1 MAIENVAHFEDSTD
15 ETTQLIQDL
24 TQKAMMKANDPIQ
37 VGLLGI
43 GTVGSGVFTVLQRN
57 QQEIQRRAGR
67 GIEITMV
74 ADLDTARAKGI
85 VGNQV
90 QVVADARAII
100 ANPEIDI
107 VIELIGGYGIAK
119 QLVMEAIAAGKHV
132 VTANKALL
140 AVHGTEIFAAAH
152 AKGVIVAFEAAVAG
166 GIPIIKALREGL
178 TANRI
183 QWIAGIING
192 TTNFILSEMRDK
204 GLDFGVVLKEA
215 QRLGYAEA
223 DPTFDI
229 EGVDAAHKATIM
241 SAIAFGIPVQFDKAY
256 VEGITKLGAAD
267 IRYAE
272 QLGYR
277 IKLLGITKRVDS
289 GVELRVHPSLV
300 PAKRL
305 IANVEGAMNAVVVQG
320 DAVGTTLYYGKGAG
334 SEPTASAVIADL
346 VDITRLHTADP
357 EHRVPHLAFQPNSM
371 SSLEVLPMDKVVTS
385 YYLRLR
391 VADQAGVL
399 AKVTGILA
407 EAGISIDA
415 VIQREADQVGGEG
428 STQTDLIILTH
439 DCVEAKMN
447 VAIAQMQ
454 ALPTVLDQITRIRK
468 EELA

>member
-1 MAIENVAHFEDSTD
+1 
-15 ETTQLIQDL
+15 
-24 TQKAMMKANDPIQ
+24 MKPIQ

-43 GTVGSGVFTVLQRN
+43 GTVGSGVFNVLTRN
-57 QQEIQRRAGR
+57 QEEIRRRAGR

-74 ADLDTARAKGI
+74 ADLDVERARSI
-85 VGNQV
+85 VGSGV
-90 QVVADARAII
+90 QVVNDARAVI
-100 ANPEIDI
+100 ANPDIDI
-107 VIELIGGYGIAK
+107 VIELIGGYGIARG
-119 QLVMEAIAAGKHV
+119 LVLEAIAAGKHV

-140 AVHGTEIFAAAH
+140 AVHGTEIFAAAS
-152 AKGVIVAFEAAVAG
+152 AKGVMVAFEAAVAG

-192 TTNFILSEMRDK
+192 TTNFILSEMRSK
-204 GLDFGVVLKEA
+204 GLDFDVVLKEA

-256 VEGITKLGAAD
+256 VEGITRLSAQD
-267 IRYAE
+267 IKYAE

-277 IKLLGITKRVDS
+277 IKLLGITKRADK

-300 PAKRL
+300 PSKRL

-346 VDITRLHTADP
+346 VDIARLHTADP
-357 EHRVPHLAFQPNSM
+357 EHRVPHLAFQAHTLSDAMDQLP
-371 SSLEVLPMDKVVTS
+371 VLPMSEVVTS

-399 AKVTGILA
+399 AKVTGLLA
-407 EAGISIDA
+407 EAGVSIDA
-415 VIQREADQVGGEG
+415 VLQREADEVGGEG

-439 DCVEAKMN
+439 DTREGTMDAV
-447 VAIAQMQ
+447 IAQMQ
-454 ALPTVLDQITRIRK
+454 ALPTVLAPITRIRK
-468 EELA
+468 EELN

>member
-1 MAIENVAHFEDSTD
+1 MT
-15 ETTQLIQDL
+15 
-24 TQKAMMKANDPIQ
+24 MKPIQ

-43 GTVGSGVFTVLQRN
+43 GTVGSGVFNVLQRN
-57 QQEIQRRAGR
+57 QDEISRRAGR
-67 GIEITMV
+67 GIEIAMV
-74 ADLDTARAKGI
+74 ADLDVERAKSVVGSKVQ
-85 VGNQV
+85 VGN
-90 QVVADARAII
+90 DARAVI
-100 ANPEIDI
+100 ANPDIDI
-107 VIELIGGYGIAK
+107 VIELIGGYGVAK
-119 QLVMEAIAAGKHV
+119 ALVLEAIAAGKHV

-140 AVHGTEIFAAAH
+140 AVHGTEIFAAAS
-152 AKGVIVAFEAAVAG
+152 ARGVMVAFEAAVAG

-204 GLDFGVVLKEA
+204 GLDFEVVLKEA

-241 SAIAFGIPVQFDKAY
+241 SPIAFGIPVQFDKAY

-267 IRYAE
+267 IKYAE

-277 IKLLGITKRVDS
+277 IKLLGITKRAEK
-289 GVELRVHPSLV
+289 GIELRVHPSLV
-300 PAKRL
+300 PSKRL

-346 VDITRLHTADP
+346 VDIARLHTADP
-357 EHRVPHLAFQPNSM
+357 EHRVPHLAFQPHTLTDAM
-371 SSLEVLPMDKVVTS
+371 GALPVLPMSEVVTS

-399 AKVTGILA
+399 AKVTGLLA
-407 EAGISIDA
+407 EAGVSIDA
-415 VIQREADQVGGEG
+415 VLQREADEVGGEG

-439 DCVEAKMN
+439 DTREGTMDAV
-447 VAIAQMQ
+447 IAQMQ
-454 ALPTVLDQITRIRK
+454 ALPTVLAPITRIRK
-468 EELA
+468 EELN

>member
-1 MAIENVAHFEDSTD
+1 M
-15 ETTQLIQDL
+15 Q
-24 TQKAMMKANDPIQ
+24 PIQ

-43 GTVGSGVFTVLQRN
+43 GTVGSGTFNVLARN
-57 QQEIQRRAGR
+57 QAEIRRRAGR

-74 ADLDTARAKGI
+74 ADLDTARAKAI
-85 VGNQV
+85 VGDRAT
-90 QVVADARAII
+90 VVGDARAVI
-100 ANPEIDI
+100 ANPAIDI
-107 VIELIGGYGIAK
+107 VVELIGGYGIAK
-119 QLVMEAIAAGKHV
+119 TLVLEAIAAGKHV

-140 AVHGTEIFAAAH
+140 AVHGNEIFAAAR
-152 AKGVIVAFEAAVAG
+152 AKGVMVAFEAAVAG

-183 QWIAGIING
+183 EWIAGIING

-204 GLDFGVVLKEA
+204 GLDFDVVLKEA

-241 SAIAFGIPVQFDKAY
+241 SAIAFGVPVQFDKAH
-256 VEGITKLGAAD
+256 VEGITKLQAAD

-277 IKLLGITKRVDS
+277 IKLLGITKRREVREGS
-289 GVELRVHPSLV
+289 PGGAAGIELRVHPTLV
-300 PAKRL
+300 PARRL

-357 EHRVPHLAFQPNSM
+357 DHRVPHLAFQPE
-371 SSLEVLPMDKVVTS
+371 SLADTPILPIEQVVTAF
-385 YYLRLR
+385 YLRLQ

-399 AKVTGILA
+399 AKITGILA
-407 EAGISIDA
+407 EHDISIDA
-415 VIQREADQVGGEG
+415 LLQRESAEGE
-428 STQTDLIILTH
+428 SKTDVIILTH
-439 DCVEAKMN
+439 DTVEGRMRQ
-447 VAIAQMQ
+447 AIARMQ
-454 ALPTVLDQITRIRK
+454 ALSTVLAPIVSLRK

>member
-1 MAIENVAHFEDSTD
+1 
-15 ETTQLIQDL
+15 
-24 TQKAMMKANDPIQ
+24 MKPIQ

-43 GTVGSGVFTVLQRN
+43 GTVGSGVFSVLKRN
-57 QQEIQRRAGR
+57 QEEIQRRAGR
-67 GIEITMV
+67 AIDIAMV
-74 ADLDTARAKGI
+74 ADLDMDRARSV
-85 VGNQV
+85 VGPSV
-90 QVVADARAII
+90 KVVKDAREVI
-100 ANPEIDI
+100 ADPSIDI
-107 VIELIGGYGIAK
+107 VIELIGGYGIAR

-152 AKGVIVAFEAAVAG
+152 QRGVMVAFEAAVAG

-183 QWIAGIING
+183 EWIAGIING

-204 GLDFGVVLKEA
+204 GLDFDVVLKEA

-256 VEGITKLGAAD
+256 VEGIAKLDARD

-277 IKLLGITKRVDS
+277 IKLLGITKRVAR
-289 GVELRVHPSLV
+289 GIELRVHPSLV

-346 VDITRLHTADP
+346 VDITRLHTADAA
-357 EHRVPHLAFQPNSM
+357 HRVPHLAFQPDQM
-371 SSLEVLPMDKVVTS
+371 SDQPVLPMADVVTS

-391 VADQAGVL
+391 VADEAGVL
-399 AKVTGILA
+399 AKVTGLLA
-407 EAGISIDA
+407 AAGISIDA
-415 VIQREADQVGGEG
+415 ILQREAGEG
-428 STQTDLIILTH
+428 EKHTDLIILTH
-439 DCVEAKMN
+439 DTREGTMDEV
-447 VAIAQMQ
+447 IAQMQ
-454 ALPTVLDQITRIRK
+454 VLPTVTAPIVRIRK

>member
-1 MAIENVAHFEDSTD
+1 M
-15 ETTQLIQDL
+15 
-24 TQKAMMKANDPIQ
+24 
-37 VGLLGI
+37 GI
-43 GTVGSGVFTVLQRN
+43 GVVGAGTFNVLARN
-57 QQEIQRRAGR
+57 QEEIKRRAGR

-74 ADLDTARAKGI
+74 ADLDVARAQAI
-85 VGNQV
+85 VGDGV
-90 QVVADARAII
+90 KVVNDARALI
-100 ANPEIDI
+100 ANPDIDI
-107 VIELIGGYGIAK
+107 LIELIGGYGIAK
-119 QLVMEAIAAGKHV
+119 TLVLEAIAAGKHV

-140 AVHGTEIFAAAH
+140 AVHGTEIFAAAS
-152 AKGVIVAFEAAVAG
+152 AKGVMVAFEAAVAG

-204 GLDFGVVLKEA
+204 GLDFGDVLKEA
-215 QRLGYAEA
+215 QKLGYAEA

-229 EGVDAAHKATIM
+229 EGVDAAHKITLM
-241 SAIAFGIPVQFDKAY
+241 SALAFGIPVQFDKAY
-256 VEGITKLGAAD
+256 VEGITQLGPAD
-267 IRYAE
+267 IKYAE

-277 IKLLGITKRVDS
+277 IKLLGITKRMDS
-289 GVELRVHPSLV
+289 GIELRVHPTLV

-305 IANVEGAMNAVVVQG
+305 IANVEGAMNAVVAHG

-346 VDITRLHTADP
+346 VDITRLHTADAAQ
-357 EHRVPHLAFQPNSM
+357 RVPHLAFQPGAMRNTPI
-371 SSLEVLPMDKVVTS
+371 LPMGDVVTS

-391 VADQAGVL
+391 VADEAGVL
-399 AKVTGILA
+399 SEVTGLLA

-415 VIQREADQVGGEG
+415 LLQREADEVGGEG
-428 STQTDLIILTH
+428 CTQTDLIILTH

-447 VAIAQMQ
+447 AALAQMQ
-454 ALPTVLDQITRIRK
+454 ALSTVLQPITRIRK

>member
-1 MAIENVAHFEDSTD
+1 
-15 ETTQLIQDL
+15 
-24 TQKAMMKANDPIQ
+24 MKPIK

-43 GTVGSGVFTVLQRN
+43 GVVGAGTFNVLKRN
-57 QQEIQRRAGR
+57 QEEIQRRAGR

-74 ADLDTARAKGI
+74 ADLDVARAQSI
-85 VGNQV
+85 VGEGV
-90 QVVADARAII
+90 TVVNDARAVI

-107 VIELIGGYGIAK
+107 VVELIGGYGIAK
-119 QLVMEAIAAGKHV
+119 ALVLEAIAAGKHV

-140 AVHGTEIFAAAH
+140 AVHGTEIFAAASQ
-152 AKGVIVAFEAAVAG
+152 KGVMVAFEAAVAG

-229 EGVDAAHKATIM
+229 EGVDAAHKATLM

-256 VEGITKLGAAD
+256 VEGITKLSAVD
-267 IRYAE
+267 IKYAE

-277 IKLLGITKRVDS
+277 IKLLGITKRVEK

-305 IANVEGAMNAVVVQG
+305 IANVEGAMNAVVVHG

-334 SEPTASAVIADL
+334 SEPTASAVVADL

-357 EHRVPHLAFQPNSM
+357 QNRVPHLAFQPSAM
-371 SSLEVLPMDKVVTS
+371 SDVPVLPMSEVVTS

-407 EAGISIDA
+407 ESGISIDA
-415 VIQREADQVGGEG
+415 VLQREADEVGGEG
-428 STQTDLIILTH
+428 ATQTDAIILTH
-439 DCVEAKMN
+439 DCVEAQMD
-447 VAIAQMQ
+447 AALALMQ
-454 ALPTVLDQITRIRK
+454 ALPTVLAPIVRVRK

>member
-1 MAIENVAHFEDSTD
+1 MSNKSLE
-15 ETTQLIQDL
+15 
-24 TQKAMMKANDPIQ
+24 PIR

-57 QQEIQRRAGR
+57 QEEIVRRAGR
-67 GIEITMV
+67 GIEISVV
-74 ADLDTARAKGI
+74 ADLDVQRAREL
-85 VGNQV
+85 VGDGV
-90 QVVADARAII
+90 KVVGDAREVI
-100 ANPEIDI
+100 NDPQVDI
-107 VIELIGGYGIAK
+107 VVELIGGYGIAR
-119 QLVMEAIAAGKHV
+119 QLVLEAIEAGKHV

-140 AVHGTEIFAAAH
+140 AVHGTEIFAAAQK
-152 AKGVIVAFEAAVAG
+152 KGVMVAFEAAVAG

-183 QWIAGIING
+183 EWIAGIING
-192 TTNFILSEMRDK
+192 TTNFILSEMRSK
-204 GLDFGVVLKEA
+204 GLGFDAVLQEA

-229 EGVDAAHKATIM
+229 EGVDAAHKATLM
-241 SAIAFGIPVQFDKAY
+241 SAIAFGIPVQFDKAHI
-256 VEGITKLGAAD
+256 EGITKLEAQD

-277 IKLLGITKRVDS
+277 IKLLGITKRAAQ

-346 VDITRLHTADP
+346 VDVARLHTVDP
-357 EHRVPHLAFQPNSM
+357 LNRVPHLAFQPGAM
-371 SSLEVLPMDKVVTS
+371 STLPVLPMDEVCTS

-391 VADQAGVL
+391 VADEAGVL
-399 AKVTGILA
+399 ARVTGILA
-407 EAGISIDA
+407 DAGISIDA
-415 VIQREADQVGGEG
+415 VLQREADEVGGEG

-439 DCVEAKMN
+439 DCVEARMN
-447 VAIAQMQ
+447 QAMTKMQ
-454 ALPTVLDQITRIRK
+454 ALSSVLAPIVRIRK